1 MEDAPDLYGL
11 LLSLLTFIL
20 EPTTDEDVMRILA
33 KRAAPEDDEACEI
46 MDCIEDP
53 ELLLGADAKQE
64 WDSCLKA
71 KESHK
76 AELQPFKQQ
85 LRKLS
90 SKVQAQRAAESEAA
104 GQKARKRRR
113 KASGKEDATSE
124 RRRPIQVGSQLEDLT
139 LVQELN
145 RLLPTTDARIS
156 QDKFSK
162 RWLGSWGDQT
172 ISRSWNLYG
181 QEQSGYM
188 VAKAIWAW
196 YTDATGLECDHP
208 ELN

>member
-1 MEDAPDLYGL
+1 
-11 LLSLLTFIL
+11 
-20 EPTTDEDVMRILA
+20 
-33 KRAAPEDDEACEI
+33 
-46 MDCIEDP
+46 MDCMEDP

-85 LRKLS
+85 LRKSS
-90 SKVQAQRAAESEAA
+90 SKVQAQKAAESEAA
-104 GQKARKRRR
+104 GQKSRKRKR
-113 KASGKEDATSE
+113 KGSGKEGATSE
-124 RRRPIQVGSQLEDLT
+124 RRLPTQVGSQLEDIS
-139 LVQELN
+139 LVQTLN
-145 RLLPTTDARIS
+145 RLLPTADAKIS

-181 QEQSGYM
+181 QEQSGYL

-196 YTDATGLECDHP
+196 YTDATGIECDHP